1 MIYYEGYEEQIQ
13 EIRKALGSLG
23 KKAPSTLC
31 NALATTARLMRKS
44 MVDYDNKVYANR
56 KKTKAKDLVLVRP
69 RVNNPKAEIIAKG
82 PAVLNPIDYQTDYD
96 TPTSKTKPRPEMLKA
111 AIKKEGGLK
120 PLNGNPRAFIAMLPY
135 KADGETKYKLAV
147 AERVPGKYMTKQ
159 YSESTG
165 KFKKRKKKSP
175 KREMIEKLTSPSF
188 PSQFRNEEVTNKAR
202 EIHDTQLPEQ
212 IAKRVSKILEAQGGR
227 SS

>member
-13 EIRKALGSLG
+13 EIRKALGSLE
-23 KKAPSTLC
+23 KKAPSALC
-31 NALATTARLMRKS
+31 NALTATVRQMRKS

-56 KKTKAKDLVLVRP
+56 KKTKAKDLALVRP
-69 RVNNPKAEIIAKG
+69 KVNNPKAEIIAKG
-82 PAVLNPIDYQTDYD
+82 PAVLNPLDYQTDYD
-96 TPTSKTKPRPEMLKA
+96 TPTSKMKPRPELIKV

-120 PLNGNPRAFIAMLPY
+120 PLNGHPKAFIAMLPY

-159 YSESTG
+159 YSSSKG

-188 PSQFRNEEVTNKAR
+188 PSQFRNEEVIKKAR

-212 IAKRVSKILEAQGGR
+212 IAKRVSKILEAQGGK
-227 SS
+227 